1 VLRVRRRHH
10 PQHGLRRALA
20 GFAAG
25 VLLLAATPPPA
36 PAFGPAALEKMTG
49 ATLRLAPAALRSA
62 LGAYRGLVDRGVHD
76 TIDKQ
81 GRQPSAVLV
90 AALQAELQEIPS
102 LPKRQSP
109 FEEVAYRF
117 GRVAA
122 LNYLLNDPLREAD
135 DERLAAVRGD
145 YRGYLDRKL
154 PLMPLVF
161 DGYDN
166 PPLSGDADA
175 YFSLDARAR
184 RAERYREALL
194 FCYYPGGKAVSSE
207 TFDDRSNAFGVAQAA
222 ASHAVSDAAKSWFH
236 LWRAMDGDLSATPYY
251 RPPKKSGD
259 EGAPPA
265 PPAGGHRP

>member
-10 PQHGLRRALA
+10 PPHGLTRAVA
-20 GFAAG
+20 GLAAG
-25 VLLLAATPPPA
+25 VLLLAAAPPPA
-36 PAFGPAALEKMTG
+36 PAFGPAALDKMTG

-62 LGAYRGLVDRGVHD
+62 LGAYRGLLDRGVHD
-76 TIDKQ
+76 TVDQQ
-81 GRQPSAVLV
+81 GRQPSGVLV
-90 AALQAELQEIPS
+90 AALQTELQEIPG

-122 LNYLLNDPLREAD
+122 LNYLLNDPLRD
-135 DERLAAVRGD
+135 GVDERLAAVRGD
-145 YRGYLDRKL
+145 YRVYLDRKL

-175 YFSLDARAR
+175 YFSLAARAQR
-184 RAERYREALL
+184 SERYREALL
-194 FCYYPGGKAVSSE
+194 FCYYPAGKQVSSE

-251 RPPKKSGD
+251 HPPKKN
-259 EGAPPA
+259 EGGAVPS
-265 PPAGGHRP
+265 PPAGGTHP